1 MIFPQ
6 TCKLIRPT
14 FGKGRH
20 GGSTQTAETTV
31 STGVVCNIQP
41 DNSFEGV
48 QYGRLTGTT
57 PFRVYT
63 QTEMDVRPSDILVPQ
78 SGAYN
83 NQRFSVTGRKVDM
96 SGRQRYFRYNAE
108 LNLGNQAQQGQGT

>member
-6 TCKLIRPT
+6 TCNIIRPT

-20 GGSTQTAETTV
+20 GGSTQSSETV
-31 STGVVCNIQP
+31 IATGIVCNIQP

-48 QYGRLTGTT
+48 QYGRLEGTT

-63 QTEMDVRPSDILVPQ
+63 RTEMDLRPSDVLVPQ
-78 SGAYN
+78 SGAYAD
-83 NQRFSVTGRKVDM
+83 QRLSVTGRKVDM
-96 SGRQRYFRYNAE
+96 SGRQRYYRYNAE
-108 LNLGNQAQQGQGT
+108 LNLHNQAQQGRGT